1 MSCISFRRRA
11 KTKKKEKPSFM
22 RRMTTMKIASPS
34 QPTSALFMASLVS
47 SAQVFNATHK
57 PMYIHDAFK
66 KHAVRVWK
74 EACGGD
80 KVLTHE
86 KFLRFFKRTQG
97 VTTTDLP
104 DKDVYTFEEFFWA
117 WSNNKAAWNA
127 VQPLDPNETDLT
139 YPISNYFINSSHNT
153 YLEGNQLSSK
163 SSAEAYKAVLRNG
176 CRCIEIDVWNGAPS
190 RTPSKSPHGEH
201 RRHISNVSAMSRSSV
216 RHGSSLSVDHP
227 GLYTMRT
234 PRDSGT
240 SLDPKELSDRLD
252 QSTSSSGSIKR
263 VEPIVHHHGTM
274 TTTVPF
280 REVCKAVREEAF
292 VTNHLPIIVSL
303 EVGADREQQEMMVEI
318 MKEEWAGLLLEEP
331 FEDCDHLKQ
340 QPRLE
345 QLLDKILIKVKRLDD
360 SNGEIQEAQRGRSL
374 TVSSLR
380 SKPPICEMLA
390 ALAIY
395 TRSEHFSDLKSLSST
410 TPSHIFSV
418 NEDKFLDM
426 ISQDKAK
433 LKKIMDHNKQYF
445 MRIYPKGLR
454 FDSSNPDPTIPWR
467 RGVQMVAMNWQK
479 TDEGT
484 MLNDAM
490 FADTNGWILKPTGFL
505 TNHDDIPTRTVDLR
519 ITVLAGQSIPVPEG
533 GQAKKLR
540 TRVKVELHVEKP
552 NKALDL
558 TRTTQPQA
566 TENPDWERSPYPLNF
581 LNVGGIVE
589 ELSFVRFKVE
599 EPSSSGFGNELL
611 AWACIRLDRLQQGYR
626 CLDLYHPLTRRPLRR
641 HGGHSSSQ
649 LFIKVE
655 KNIR

>member
-1 MSCISFRRRA
+1 
-11 KTKKKEKPSFM
+11 
-22 RRMTTMKIASPS
+22 
-34 QPTSALFMASLVS
+34 
-47 SAQVFNATHK
+47 
-57 PMYIHDAFK
+57 
-66 KHAVRVWK
+66 
-74 EACGGD
+74 
-80 KVLTHE
+80 
-86 KFLRFFKRTQG
+86 
-97 VTTTDLP
+97 
-104 DKDVYTFEEFFWA
+104 
-117 WSNNKAAWNA
+117 
-127 VQPLDPNETDLT
+127 
-139 YPISNYFINSSHNT
+139 
-153 YLEGNQLSSK
+153 
-163 SSAEAYKAVLRNG
+163 
-176 CRCIEIDVWNGAPS
+176 
-190 RTPSKSPHGEH
+190 
-201 RRHISNVSAMSRSSV
+201 
-216 RHGSSLSVDHP
+216 
-227 GLYTMRT
+227 MRT

-252 QSTSSSGSIKR
+252 EATSSSASIKR

-303 EVGADREQQEMMVEI
+303 EVGADRDQQEMMVEI

-360 SNGEIQEAQRGRSL
+360 CNGEILEAQRGRSL

-380 SKPPICEMLA
+380 QKPPICEMLA

-395 TRSEHFSDLKSLSST
+395 TRSEHFADLKSLSST

-426 ISQDKAK
+426 IQQDKAK

-490 FADTNGWILKPTGFL
+490 FADTHGWILKPTGFL
-505 TNHDDIPTRTVDLR
+505 TNHDEIPTRTVDLR

-533 GQAKKLR
+533 GQAKKMK

-552 NKALDL
+552 NKSLDL
-558 TRTTQPQA
+558 TRTTQPQT
-566 TENPDWERSPYPLNF
+566 TENPDWERSSSPLEF
-581 LNVGGIVE
+581 MNVGGLVE
-589 ELSFVRFKVE
+589 ELSFVR
-599 EPSSSGFGNELL
+599 
-611 AWACIRLDRLQQGYR
+611 
-626 CLDLYHPLTRRPLRR
+626 
-641 HGGHSSSQ
+641 
-649 LFIKVE
+649 
-655 KNIR
+655 

>member
-1 MSCISFRRRA
+1 MSCISFRRRS

-80 KVLTHE
+80 KLLTHE

-127 VQPLDPNETDLT
+127 VRPLDPNEADLT

-201 RRHISNVSAMSRSSV
+201 RRHISNVSAMSRTSV
-216 RHGSSLSVDHP
+216 RHGSSLSVDQP

-331 FEDCDHLKQ
+331 FEDCDHLRQ

-360 SNGEIQEAQRGRSL
+360 CNGEIQEAQRGRSL

-433 LKKIMDHNKQYF
+433 LKKIMDHNKRYF

-490 FADTNGWILKPTGFL
+490 FADTNGWVLKPAGFL

-552 NKALDL
+552 NKSLDL
-558 TRTTQPQA
+558 TRTNQPQA
-566 TENPDWERSPYPLNF
+566 TENPDWERSPYPLEF

-589 ELSFVRFKVE
+589 ELSFVR
-599 EPSSSGFGNELL
+599 
-611 AWACIRLDRLQQGYR
+611 
-626 CLDLYHPLTRRPLRR
+626 
-641 HGGHSSSQ
+641 
-649 LFIKVE
+649 
-655 KNIR
+655 